1 MIKELENQNSTK
13 QVRQTLK
20 SSTTVNDFK
29 PIKIKKKIKNKKKPG
44 SVEESRVK
52 LYKILL
58 IISGIIVG
66 VLAAVIISFIAL
78 LFLAVAYM

>member
-1 MIKELENQNSTK
+1 MWY
-13 QVRQTLK
+13 
-20 SSTTVNDFK
+20 DFFEILYFAI
-29 PIKIKKKIKNKKKPG
+29 PIAFVIFFIVSLCLFVCAKVKNKKKPG

>member
-1 MIKELENQNSTK
+1 MWY
-13 QVRQTLK
+13 
-20 SSTTVNDFK
+20 DFFEILYFAI
-29 PIKIKKKIKNKKKPG
+29 PIAFVIFFIVSLCLFVCAIVKNKKKPG